1 MRISQ
6 VIILL
11 LLVAIPFGMALA
23 GEAVGDVSTIA
34 PAMIL
39 PPPAGE

>member
-23 GEAVGDVSTIA
+23 HEAVGTLPSIA
-34 PAMIL
+34 PAMVL